1 MPPTPKGT
9 QIQIETS
16 SEQEAHKHI
25 RETYAN
31 PEAALKFFHGYQSQ
45 REKALKEFDAQLNK
59 DEALATAFANNPV
72 VTLRDRRLL
81 GPLDVL
87 NIEGL
92 ANPFL
97 PWPLPW
103 CRFVWKVE
111 CTWVWE
117 WRCITIF
124 GFRLCWP
131 VLVLHCR
138 WVVRLVCT
146 W

>member
-1 MPPTPKGT
+1 MAPPRGT
-9 QIQIETS
+9 AVEIETV
-16 SEQEAHKHI
+16 SEEQAQKHV
-25 RETYAN
+25 RETYAK
-31 PEAALKFFHGYQSQ
+31 PDAALKFFRGYMAQ
-45 REKALKEFDAQLNK
+45 REKALKELDAEVNK
-59 DEALATAFANNPV
+59 DEALGAAFAKNPV
-72 VTLRDRRLL
+72 AMLQDRKLL

-97 PWPLPW
+97 PWPLPF
-103 CRFVWKVE
+103 CRFVWRFE

-117 WRCITIF
+117 WRCVSF
-124 GFRLCWP
+124 LGFRFCWP

-138 WVVRLVCT
+138 WVIRLVCN

>member
-1 MPPTPKGT
+1 MAPPRGTPVE
-9 QIQIETS
+9 IETVA
-16 SEQEAHKHI
+16 EDQAHKHI
-25 RETYAN
+25 RETYAK
-31 PEAALKFFHGYQSQ
+31 PDAALKFFSGYMAQK
-45 REKALKEFDAQLNK
+45 EKALKEFDAEVNK
-59 DEALATAFANNPV
+59 NEVLAAAFAQNPIA
-72 VTLRDRRLL
+72 TLQERKLL

-97 PWPLPW
+97 PWPLPF
-103 CRFVWKVE
+103 CRFVWRFE

-117 WRCITIF
+117 WRCVSF
-124 GFRLCWP
+124 LGFRFCWP

-138 WVVRLVCT
+138 WIIRLICN